1 MAEAAHIM
9 MDRRQSR
16 IQNRARIR
24 YDPSSHQVLP
34 PTFQVILVM
43 PPYWDITQGL
53 TYLDDQSPCDIIV
66 PENNFIDT
74 LRIVFA
80 HPLAAFQSSQV
91 VYHYQLS

>member
-1 MAEAAHIM
+1 
-9 MDRRQSR
+9 
-16 IQNRARIR
+16 
-24 YDPSSHQVLP
+24 
-34 PTFQVILVM
+34 M

>member
-1 MAEAAHIM
+1 
-9 MDRRQSR
+9 
-16 IQNRARIR
+16 
-24 YDPSSHQVLP
+24 
-34 PTFQVILVM
+34 M

-53 TYLDDQSPCDIIV
+53 TYLDGQSPCDITV

-74 LRIVFA
+74 LRIVFS